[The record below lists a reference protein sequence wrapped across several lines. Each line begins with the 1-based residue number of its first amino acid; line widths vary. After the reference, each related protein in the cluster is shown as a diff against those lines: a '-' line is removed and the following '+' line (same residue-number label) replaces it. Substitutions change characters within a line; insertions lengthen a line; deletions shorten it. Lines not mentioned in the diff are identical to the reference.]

1 MILRCKGHDL
11 RNESLNTRIIFR
23 ISTVII
29 ILIISLFNLAE
40 VQSEEIKCTVD
51 PAMNLVRMQ
60 IMMQADCSNLNASGK
75 QILERLNYQFESQQ
89 MSQGIIQQAKL
100 VFTNRLQLMLGSNI
114 SVDSFNMTYRYTV
127 ENQTFKLNANM
138 TINGPISYNGS
149 NYIVRAHWRWINASG
164 DCEFEH
170 QQNRH
175 RFNFAKLM
183 GLDLSRFNTPLE
195 QWTRERDQNQNMTIY
210 SLTVTSYNT
219 STVYGKI
226 LIDPT
231 QLIETPGETF
241 AAGDLIQ
248 LGSTPIPEF
257 EILYFMPMLLLTLLI
272 SLTMLKKLQ
281 SKK

>member
-1 MILRCKGHDL
+1 
-11 RNESLNTRIIFR
+11 LNTRIIFR
-23 ISTVII
+23 ISTIII
-29 ILIISLFNLAE
+29 ILIISLSNLAE
-40 VQSEEIKCTVD
+40 VQSEEIKCIVN
-51 PAMNLVRMQ
+51 PEMNLVQMQ

-75 QILERLNYQFESQQ
+75 QIVERLNYQFESQQ

-114 SVDSFNMTYRYTV
+114 SVNSLNMTYRYTV

-149 NYIVRAHWRWINASG
+149 NYLVRAHWRWINASG

-175 RFNFAKLM
+175 RFDFAKLM
-183 GLDLSRFNTPLE
+183 ALDLSRFNIPLE
-195 QWTRERDQNQNMTIY
+195 QWTRERDQNQNMTTY
-210 SLTVTSYNT
+210 SLTVPSYNL
-219 STVYGKI
+219 STAYGTI

-257 EILYFMPMLLLTLLI
+257 KIFYFMPMLLVTFLI